1 MKEMKEIERK
11 EPNKEEIQK
20 ILKQNILKLFAQ
32 IKKGCKRNI
41 CYNIYCANNIICK
54 NSKYILYF
62 IFHSI
67 EYKNQK
73 DEKIL
78 KDLIQLNE
86 EMNNKYNT
94 YDHFER
100 FKCNENNEI
109 LEIEK
114 KFENFSVEP
123 NYDYAINLFEDE
135 KCLPKI
141 NIDLSKLI
149 AYYKNDKS
157 TVDDLTKEISLFN
170 QYFSDL
176 TKSINL
182 KNCESLHQKSIIY
195 YLFYFMTRC
204 FFYVCFHN
212 NFIVSLSTAK
222 TFQIFFNNFLEI
234 INSVKLWL
242 ENDIKNSS
250 MIINEENKNP
260 NNKKFKKKINQILYE
275 SFSILC
281 KYPNEF
287 NEFILRCHNFL
298 SIVLFSIDL
307 YSMKDDREVA
317 HIDENEYSLFQTF
330 IKCFGVIHEI
340 NDYFSILDYK
350 SFYNNSISKHLNLK
364 RDFRVYIKNQKIRK
378 KRKKEEKKKMSID
391 NNDNKNYNEND
402 KYKIDISD
410 DDDCKLEDDD
420 DEEEEEIEKIKN
432 KEDKIEFTM
441 FDYIWLFSTSAKNE
455 IIKLFNTR
463 KQKLILSSSLTLNIR
478 RDHLIEDTL
487 NGLSN
492 PDLNFQSKLRINFKG
507 EKGIDQGGVSKEFF
521 ILLIRQIFEPN
532 YGMFNYNTKTRL
544 YWFNH
549 FSFEPKIKYELIGT
563 IFALAIYNNTI
574 LDVKLPICVYKKL
587 LGIKPTLEDLK
598 ECDEELYNNLNF
610 ILNQNNPKLEEELDT
625 NFTVVDDKFGEKII
639 IHLKPDGDKIMV
651 NNENKEEYVKLYINW
666 FFNKSI
672 EEYFNCF
679 EKGFY
684 KIFHKSLI
692 NILTPEELEL
702 IICGTQYLDFYELKR
717 VCTYENYDKNS
728 ESIKFFWEI
737 LLDFNQEEKK
747 KFLSFVTGCDRAP
760 IDGLGS
766 LVITVSNGGINV
778 DKLPTAHTCFNT
790 LVLPDYKD
798 KEKMKKALLTAINFS
813 EGFGFA

>member
-100 FKCNENNEI
+100 FKCNENTEI

-234 INSVKLWL
+234 INSAKLWL

-287 NEFILRCHNFL
+287 NEFIFRCHNFL

-410 DDDCKLEDDD
+410 DDDCKIEDD

-532 YGMFNYNTKTRL
+532 YGMFNYNSKTRL

-563 IFALAIYNNTI
+563 
-574 LDVKLPICVYKKL
+574 
-587 LGIKPTLEDLK
+587 
-598 ECDEELYNNLNF
+598 
-610 ILNQNNPKLEEELDT
+610 
-625 NFTVVDDKFGEKII
+625 FTVVDDKFGEKII

>member
-1 MKEMKEIERK
+1 
-11 EPNKEEIQK
+11 
-20 ILKQNILKLFAQ
+20 
-32 IKKGCKRNI
+32 
-41 CYNIYCANNIICK
+41 
-54 NSKYILYF
+54 
-62 IFHSI
+62 
-67 EYKNQK
+67 
-73 DEKIL
+73 
-78 KDLIQLNE
+78 
-86 EMNNKYNT
+86 MNNKYNT
-94 YDHFER
+94 YEHFEK
-100 FKCNENNEI
+100 FKCNESDEI
-109 LEIEK
+109 LEMEK

-123 NYDYAINLFEDE
+123 NYDCGNILIEDA

-141 NIDLSKLI
+141 NIDLPKLI
-149 AYYKNDKS
+149 AYYKNDNS

-176 TKSINL
+176 TKYINL
-182 KNCESLHQKSIIY
+182 KTCESLHEKSIIY

-204 FFYVCFHN
+204 YFYVCFHN

-234 INSVKLWL
+234 INSAKLWL
-242 ENDIKNSS
+242 DNDLKNSS
-250 MIINEENKNP
+250 MIINEENKISL
-260 NNKKFKKKINQILYE
+260 NKKIKKQTNQIFYE
-275 SFSILC
+275 SFNILS

-307 YSMKDDREVA
+307 YSMKDNQEIS

-330 IKCFGVIHEI
+330 IKSFSIIHEI
-340 NDYFSILDYK
+340 NEYFSILDYK
-350 SFYNNSISKHLNLK
+350 AFYNNSISKHLNLK
-364 RDFRVYIKNQKIRK
+364 RDFKVYIKNEKIRK
-378 KRKKEEKKKMSID
+378 KRKKEEKKKMLSD
-391 NNDNKNYNEND
+391 NSGNKTYSEND

-410 DDDCKLEDDD
+410 NDSRGGE
-420 DEEEEEIEKIKN
+420 DEEDEEEIEKIK
-432 KEDKIEFTM
+432 KQEDKIEFTM
-441 FDYIWLFSTSAKNE
+441 FDYIWLFNTSAKNE

-463 KQKLILSSSLTLNIR
+463 KQKLIYSSNLTLTIR

-487 NGLSN
+487 NGLAN
-492 PDLNFQSKLRINFKG
+492 PELNFQSKLRISFKG
-507 EKGIDQGGVSKEFF
+507 EKGVDQGGVSKEFF

-532 YGMFNYNTKTRL
+532 YGMFNYNPKTRL

-549 FSFEPKIKYELIGT
+549 FSFEPKLKYELIGT
-563 IFALAIYNNTI
+563 IFVLAIYNNTI

-587 LGIKPTLEDLK
+587 LGIKPSLEDLK
-598 ECDEELYNNLNF
+598 ECDQELYNNLNS
-610 ILNQNNPKLEEELDT
+610 ILKENNPKLEEELDM
-625 NFTVVDDKFGEKII
+625 NFTVIDDKFGEKII
-639 IHLKPDGDKIMV
+639 IPLKQDGDKIMV
-651 NNENKEEYVKLYINW
+651 NNENKEEYVKLYLNW
-666 FFNKSI
+666 YFNISI
-672 EEYFNCF
+672 EEYFKSF

-717 VCTYENYDKNS
+717 VCAYENFDKNS

-766 LVITVSNGGINV
+766 LVITVTNGGKNV
-778 DKLPTAHTCFNT
+778 DKLPTAHTCFNN

-798 KEKMKKALLTAINFS
+798 KEKMKKAILTAINFS